1 MGGKLQL
8 VKHIDLKINFWEKLN
23 DNLSKDFFSLR
34 KYYLS
39 LPKSQEKSKVRK
51 KYREIL
57 DIQKIVLQ
65 EWEKVIKIKQS
76 LLQEQA
82 YLNSIYNN

>member
-23 DNLSKDFFSLR
+23 DNLSQDFFSLR

-51 KYREIL
+51 EYREIL

>member
-23 DNLSKDFFSLR
+23 DNLSQDFFSLR

-39 LPKSQEKSKVRK
+39 LPKSQEKGKVRK
-51 KYREIL
+51 EYREIL